1 MAHLSIWSTR
11 MRRERR
17 KNFRVEW
24 HSPATIYELDGEM
37 PRPCILADFSNG
49 GAKITGIVASTIPDE
64 FMLRMGRGESRV
76 HRCHVVWRTNDTVG
90 VQFTDG
96 AKPEGKPSRELRERE
111 PAK

>member
-64 FMLRMGRGESRV
+64 FMLRMGRCE
-76 HRCHVVWRTNDTVG
+76 HRLRRCRVVWREDDMVG
-90 VQFTDG
+90 VQFTDRT
-96 AKPEGKPSRELRERE
+96 KREGRPSREVRVRET
-111 PAK
+111 AK

>member
-1 MAHLSIWSTR
+1 

-24 HSPATIYELDGEM
+24 HSAATLYDLDREM

-49 GAKITGIVASTIPDE
+49 GAKITGIVADTIPDE
-64 FMLRMGRGESRV
+64 FMLRMGHGERRLR
-76 HRCHVVWRTNDTVG
+76 RCRVVWREDDTVG

-96 AKPEGKPSRELRERE
+96 AKRDGKPSRELRERE